1 MSGDPWTSDPVVAA
15 RLERLND
22 AYARG
27 EIDLDDLERRT
38 AQVIERGHRPPT
50 RDAPSTAQ
58 PAGMT
63 MPRTRPQAD
72 AEFFASPRNRAMLAG
87 LVIVIVIGGLG
98 ALASSLPGAKIV
110 PDAVGMY
117 PQEAIAAINAA
128 GLRTN
133 SHGGIHE
140 QEGQGFVVCETVPA
154 AGTSLD
160 PDDAV
165 VEIFSRRDC
174 EPKTSLAKAYLREW
188 RASER
193 AANGGE
199 D

>member
-1 MSGDPWTSDPVVAA
+1 VTGDPWTSDPIVAA

-27 EIDLDDLERRT
+27 EIDLDDLELRT
-38 AQVIERGHRPPT
+38 AQVIERGHRP
-50 RDAPSTAQ
+50 RGAPSTA
-58 PAGMT
+58 PPVGSAT
-63 MPRTRPQAD
+63 PRTRAQAD
-72 AEFFASPRNRAMLAG
+72 AEFFASPRNRTMLAG

-98 ALASSLPGAKIV
+98 ALASSLPSAKIV

-128 GLRTN
+128 GLRTT

-154 AGTSLD
+154 AGTPLD

-199 D
+199 H

>member
-1 MSGDPWTSDPVVAA
+1 
-15 RLERLND
+15 
-22 AYARG
+22 
-27 EIDLDDLERRT
+27 
-38 AQVIERGHRPPT
+38 
-50 RDAPSTAQ
+50 
-58 PAGMT
+58 MT
-63 MPRTRPQAD
+63 TPRTRAQAD

-98 ALASSLPGAKIV
+98 ALASSLPSAKIV

-154 AGTSLD
+154 AGTPLD

-199 D
+199 H